1 MKNQNC
7 KYKVAICNDFGNV
20 KEYIKCKNIDEIN
33 EVCYKL
39 GEEGKLFKGYVDGC
53 LYVKHINL

>member
-7 KYKVAICNDFGNV
+7 KFKVAICDDFGNV
-20 KEYIKCKNIDEIN
+20 KEYLRCKSVEDIHITCD
-33 EVCYKL
+33 KL
-39 GEEGKLFKGYVDGC
+39 SEEGKLYKGYVGGA